1 MPVVR
6 VLGCF
11 GPGWPPARRLRASSA
26 SASPPTGP
34 TGAMRPRKG
43 PNRTHYLL
51 VFTESNRS
59 SLDGSKWRSLATFA
73 TTPTRVLPLAVHGS
87 NAASLFVSKL
97 VGSGFDHTHDEVG
110 PEGNVK
116 TPPCL
121 HHRQGDATQEAVH
134 RRAVRVTAS
143 LAHLA
148 AVASIRNC
156 NGKRPQTPT
165 DCCTNQYN
173 SIMRKRAP
181 RCPTCHAN
189 LVAALA

>member
-1 MPVVR
+1 
-6 VLGCF
+6 
-11 GPGWPPARRLRASSA
+11 
-26 SASPPTGP
+26 
-34 TGAMRPRKG
+34 MRPRKG

-116 TPPCL
+116 TPEW
-121 HHRQGDATQEAVH
+121 T
-134 RRAVRVTAS
+134 T
-143 LAHLA
+143 
-148 AVASIRNC
+148 IN
-156 NGKRPQTPT
+156 
-165 DCCTNQYN
+165 
-173 SIMRKRAP
+173 
-181 RCPTCHAN
+181 
-189 LVAALA
+189 VAALGDISAARLAMVKHSMCDRGSQTAQILVAGRAQHANNVLDN